1 MVTLSYI
8 ITNTYVLKI
17 IILQREEAYLHFR
30 WTRRTT
36 RTAIIGG
43 LIIPGIV
50 YYYASKYQVCP
61 VTIYR
66 LEYSEPVSTQNKFQ
80 WTQRKGE
87 PLIPSDARTASQ

>member
-1 MVTLSYI
+1 MVILFHTI
-8 ITNTYVLKI
+8 ANTYVLKK

-61 VTIYR
+61 VTTYY
-66 LEYSEPVSTQNKFQ
+66 LEYSESIPTQNKFQ

-87 PLIPSDARTASQ
+87 PLIPSNSETIS